1 MEIQS
6 TKNSWQKKIGPYWLP
21 ILIAFIFLVFTFAY
35 YPFQE
40 KLQFDTDEGL
50 NLMRSMLVTLGHP
63 LYAEVS
69 SDQPPLFNVIL
80 ALVFRVADFDVNAAR
95 GLVLLFSTLLVW
107 AGAQFLEL
115 TWGKLAAILF
125 LPLIIMAPRYLN
137 LSVAVMIGVPA
148 IALAAVSLV
157 FVTLWHQKRSSLWLV
172 LSGFLLALSVLTKL
186 FTGFLAPIFLIGMT
200 LTAYFD
206 AKERKFSWRILRPAL
221 IWSVSF
227 VGLGLLLGLILVGPR
242 NVWEIIYPH
251 LLAPTK
257 EYFQAEGYSIN
268 VHLQAAVPLI
278 LLGLLGAVVAVY
290 RRNWLSLY
298 PLVWAA
304 VAYVMFSFYSP
315 VFYHH
320 QLLITVPLAMLAAAA
335 VGDGILSLVRAVR
348 SSQVFRWETLFGVLA
363 TAGFVLVLTYYA
375 PVVGKELLNQ
385 PRFRASSLDATS
397 GKLRVI
403 DKMNEYRDQTHW
415 IVTDL
420 PMYAFRVHKPV
431 PPILA
436 TISQKRLSTGSLTE
450 ADILSAME
458 EYKPEQVLMARFT
471 LPALEDYLQKNYTLI
486 YSPEY
491 FRLFLRNDLTPVTQ

>member
-1 MEIQS
+1 M
-6 TKNSWQKKIGPYWLP
+6 
-21 ILIAFIFLVFTFAY
+21 
-35 YPFQE
+35 
-40 KLQFDTDEGL
+40 
-50 NLMRSMLVTLGHP
+50 
-63 LYAEVS
+63 
-69 SDQPPLFNVIL
+69 IL
-80 ALVFRVADFDVNAAR
+80 ALVFRVAGFDVNAAR
-95 GLVLLFSTLLVW
+95 ALVLLFSTLLVW

-125 LPLIIMAPRYLN
+125 LPLILMTPRYLN

-157 FVTLWHQKRSSLWLV
+157 FVTFWHRTRNNLWLV
-172 LSGFLLALSVLTKL
+172 LSGFLLALSVLIKL
-186 FTGFLAPIFLIGMT
+186 FTGFLAPIFVIGMT
-200 LTAYFD
+200 LAAYCD
-206 AKERKFSWRILRPAL
+206 ANYRGFSWKILGPAL
-221 IWSVSF
+221 IWSASF
-227 VGLGLLLGLILVGPR
+227 AGLGLLLGLALIGPR
-242 NVWEIIYPH
+242 NVWEIVYPH
-251 LLAPTK
+251 LMAPT
-257 EYFQAEGYSIN
+257 EQYFQDEGFSIN

-278 LLGLLGAVVAVY
+278 VLGLLGAIVTIY

-298 PLVWAA
+298 PLAWAVA
-304 VAYVMFSFYSP
+304 AYVMFNFYSP

-335 VGDGILSLVRAVR
+335 VGDGIMSLVRVVR
-348 SSQVFRWETLFGVLA
+348 SSRLIHFEALWGGIALISFI
-363 TAGFVLVLTYYA
+363 LVSFLYF
-375 PVVGKELLNQ
+375 PGLNNELLTR
-385 PRFRASSLDATS
+385 PRFRADGLDATS

-403 DKMNEYRDQTHW
+403 DKMNEYGSQTHW

-450 ADILSAME
+450 ADILSVME

-471 LPALEDYLQKNYTLI
+471 LPALEDYLKKNYTLI

-491 FRLFLRNDLTPVTQ
+491 FRLFLRNDLTPPTH

>member
-1 MEIQS
+1 MERQS
-6 TKNSWQKKIGPYWLP
+6 TKSSSWKNLGQYWLP
-21 ILIAFIFLVFTFAY
+21 ILISLIFLVFTFAY

-63 LYAEVS
+63 LYSAVS
-69 SDQPPLFNVIL
+69 SDQPPLFNMIL
-80 ALVFRVADFDVNAAR
+80 ALVFRLVGFDVNAAR
-95 GLVLLFSTLLVW
+95 LLVLLFSTLLVW
-107 AGAQFLEL
+107 ACAQFLEL

-125 LPLIIMAPRYLN
+125 LPLIVMVPRYLN

-148 IALAAVSLV
+148 IALAAVSMV
-157 FVTLWHQKRSSLWLV
+157 FVTVWHQKRGNLWLV
-172 LSGFLLALSVLTKL
+172 LSGFLLALSVLIKL

-200 LTAYFD
+200 LAAYLD
-206 AKERKFSWRILRPAL
+206 QRDERFSWRIFRPAL
-221 IWSVSF
+221 VWSASF
-227 VGLGLLLGLILVGPR
+227 AGLGLLLGLALIGPR

-251 LLAPTK
+251 LMAPS
-257 EYFQAEGYSIN
+257 EQYFQDEGFGIN
-268 VHLQAAVPLI
+268 FQLQAAIPLI
-278 LLGLLGAVVAVY
+278 VLGLLGAITTVY

-304 VAYVMFSFYSP
+304 VAYIMFSFYSP

-320 QLLITVPLAMLAAAA
+320 QLLITVPLAMLAAAT

-348 SSQVFRWETLFGVLA
+348 SSHVFRLEAVWGVIAITSFL
-363 TAGFVLVLTYYA
+363 LVSFSYFPGLN
-375 PVVGKELLNQ
+375 KELLDR
-385 PRFRASSLDATS
+385 PRFRASGLDATS

-403 DKMNEYRDQTHW
+403 DKMNEYSSQTHW

-471 LPALEDYLQKNYTLI
+471 LPALEDYLTKNYTLI

-491 FRLFLRNDLTPVTQ
+491 FRLFLRNDLKAPTQ

>member
-6 TKNSWQKKIGPYWLP
+6 TKNSWWKQAGQILLP
-21 ILIAFIFLVFTFAY
+21 ILIALIFLVFTFSY

-63 LYAEVS
+63 LYTEVS
-69 SDQPPLFNVIL
+69 SDQPPLFNQVL
-80 ALVFRVADFDVNAAR
+80 ALVFRIADFDVNAAR

-125 LPLIIMAPRYLN
+125 LPLIVMVPRYLD

-148 IALAAVSLV
+148 IALAATSMV
-157 FVTLWHQKRSSLWLV
+157 FVTLWHQKRNSTWLV
-172 LSGFLLALSVLTKL
+172 LSGFLLALSVLIKL

-200 LTAYFD
+200 LTAYFEG
-206 AKERKFSWRILRPAL
+206 KEDGFSWRILRPAL
-221 IWSVSF
+221 IWGISF
-227 VGLGLLLGLILVGPR
+227 AGLGMVLGAALIGPP

-251 LLAPTK
+251 IMAPTK

-268 VHLQAAVPLI
+268 VQLQAAIPLI
-278 LLGLLGAVVAVY
+278 LLGLLGAVVTVY
-290 RRNWLSLY
+290 RRNWLALY
-298 PLVWAA
+298 PLAWAA

-320 QLLITVPLAMLAAAA
+320 QLLITVPLAILAAAA
-335 VGDGILSLVRAVR
+335 VGDGVLSLLRAMR
-348 SSQVFRWETLFGVLA
+348 SSHFFRWETIFGIIAV
-363 TAGFVLVLTYYA
+363 TGFVLISIQYF
-375 PVVGKELLNQ
+375 PVVDRELLNR
-385 PRFRASSLDATS
+385 PRFRATGLDATS

-403 DKMNEYRDQTHW
+403 DKMNEYRDQTQW
-415 IVTDL
+415 IMTDL
-420 PMYAFRVHKPV
+420 PMYAFRIHKPV

-450 ADILSAME
+450 ADILAAME
-458 EYKPEQVLMARFT
+458 KYRPEQVLIARFT
-471 LPALEDYLQKNYTLI
+471 IPTLEDYLQRNYTLI

-491 FRLFLRNDLTPVTQ
+491 FRLFLRNDLAPNTQ